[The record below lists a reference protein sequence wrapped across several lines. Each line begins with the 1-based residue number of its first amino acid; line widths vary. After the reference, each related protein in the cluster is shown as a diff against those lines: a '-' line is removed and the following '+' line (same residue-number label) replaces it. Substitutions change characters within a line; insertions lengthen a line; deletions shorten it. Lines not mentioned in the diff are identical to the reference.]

1 MDTLHSVMTGRTWKD
16 FGKHQYCELHT
27 LLYPKNP
34 TGFGNVD
41 TGVII
46 WVTENTILGLYC
58 VILLDL
64 NITRI
69 FSALYVIDLVRFR
82 QLAAGDRLRGQYQV
96 INSTCLTF

>member
-16 FGKHQYCELHT
+16 FGKYQYCKLHYYT
-27 LLYPKNP
+27 QKSNRFWKRGYWSNHL
-34 TGFGNVD
+34 GNRKYHIRFVLCN
-41 TGVII
+41 II
-46 WVTENTILGLYC
+46 RF
-58 VILLDL
+58 